1 MGRNENKKRVGTV
14 FKRKRNKKISLKAA
28 MLPMQTVECAV
39 SKEEKTSEGAGGIKS
54 ELVLVA
60 NESNRKVS

>member
-1 MGRNENKKRVGTV
+1 
-14 FKRKRNKKISLKAA
+14 